1 MATIIIKEKKTVLWN
16 QFQGF
21 IKLINVNFLV
31 KVPVLS
37 VTANGGPAFFHLFIL
52 CFLCSKL
59 VSLLHV
65 FFFSIC

>member
-37 VTANGGPAFFHLFIL
+37 VTANGGPAFFSFVYFVLF
-52 CFLCSKL
+52 
-59 VSLLHV
+59 V
-65 FFFSIC
+65 